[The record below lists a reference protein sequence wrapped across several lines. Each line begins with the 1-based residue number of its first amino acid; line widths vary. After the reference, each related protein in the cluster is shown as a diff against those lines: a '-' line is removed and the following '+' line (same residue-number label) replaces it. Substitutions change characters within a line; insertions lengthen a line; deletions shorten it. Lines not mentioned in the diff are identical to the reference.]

1 MINRCVISSVL
12 LGVLFMLCGCQSTQT
27 QAQQAL
33 AKQLQARQKAQR
45 QADAL
50 YKQAIKK
57 HEESK
62 FEDALALLQKAVQTD
77 TKHLKSWLALGAF
90 EMEQKGYAEAE
101 KAFQTAY
108 EVAPNRHEAQYNLG
122 VLYETVLHYDQ
133 AIKAYEAALTVAP
146 NDLHIIENL
155 ARTYIKADRDLSKA
169 YELLQKAKPRE
180 FREDW
185 RKWLYEQ
192 IRDLKQRTG
201 NGDVPA

>member
-1 MINRCVISSVL
+1 MINRWVTSFVL
-12 LGVLFMLCGCQSTQT
+12 LGVLMTLCGCQSTQT

-33 AKQLQARQKAQR
+33 TRQLQARQKAQR

-50 YKQAIKK
+50 YGQAIKK

-62 FEDALALLQKAVQTD
+62 FEEALDLLQKAVQTD

-90 EMEQKGYAEAE
+90 EMEQKDYAEAE
-101 KAFQTAY
+101 KAFREAY

-133 AIKAYEAALTVAP
+133 AVKAYETALNVAP

-155 ARTYIKADRDLSKA
+155 ARTYIKADHDLPKA

-192 IRDLKQRTG
+192 IRALKQRTG
-201 NGDVPA
+201 NGDLPA